1 MNPTIGK
8 MERASG
14 DFVKSLREEIE
25 LRKKIKNYERSL
37 LTDSLNFI
45 ISVLNKNPDFELI
58 SLKDFKTN
66 ELSSIA
72 NISVKKKNSFQQLEK
87 FLNSEG
93 LFCEFQKIGDNISVC
108 YLDLSGKIEGYREKQ
123 NLLVLQFL
131 LKSQGIVEMKI
142 FLKSESPIFSFFEN
156 SYFFIKIWIFD
167 SGIFQSRKIDIK
179 TDDREKLEAYYTL
192 DEKMDIRI
200 NFHETGEISQINIFQ
215 KKGEKE

>member
-1 MNPTIGK
+1 

-14 DFVKSLREEIE
+14 DFVKSLKEDIE

-45 ISVLNKNPDFELI
+45 ISFLKKNPNFELI
-58 SLKDFKTN
+58 SLKNFKTN

-72 NISVKKKNSFQQLEK
+72 NISVKKKNPFEQLEK

-93 LFCEFQKIGDNISVC
+93 LFCEFQKIQDNLYVC
-108 YLDLSGKIEGYREKQ
+108 YLNLSGKIEGYREKE
-123 NLLVLQFL
+123 NLVVLQFL

-142 FLKSESPIFSFFEN
+142 FLKSESPIFSFFDN
-156 SYFFIKIWIFD
+156 SYFFIKIWLFD

-179 TDDREKLEAYYTL
+179 IEDRNNLEAYYPL
-192 DEKMDIRI
+192 DEKTDVKI

>member
-1 MNPTIGK
+1 

-14 DFVKSLREEIE
+14 DFVKSLREKIE
-25 LRKKIKNYERSL
+25 LKKKIKNYERSL

-45 ISVLNKNPDFELI
+45 ISFLKKNPDFELI
-58 SLKDFKTN
+58 SLKNFKTN

-72 NISVKKKNSFQQLEK
+72 NISVKKKNTFEQLEK

-93 LFCEFQKIGDNISVC
+93 LFCEFQKIQDNLYVC
-108 YLDLSGKIEGYREKQ
+108 YLDLSGKIEGYREKE
-123 NLLVLQFL
+123 NLVVLQFM

-142 FLKSESPIFSFFEN
+142 FLKSESPIFSFFDN
-156 SYFFIKIWIFD
+156 SYFFIKIWLFD
-167 SGIFQSRKIDIK
+167 SGIFKSRKIDIK
-179 TDDREKLEAYYTL
+179 IEDRNNLEAYYTL
-192 DEKMDIRI
+192 DEKTDVKI